1 MSHLIIAPIV
11 LPVLAAVLVL
21 LAGHRRQTLTRII
34 SVAATFGLTAI
45 ALVLLVFADTGE
57 YRVYELGRWAAPFG
71 IVLVLDRLSALM
83 VLLTALVAVCSLLY
97 AVQGCDKQGKNF
109 HALFQFQLMGL
120 NGAFLTGDLFNLF
133 VFFEVFLIAS
143 YGLLVHGGGEAR
155 WRAGIHYVVI
165 NLAGS
170 ALFLIA
176 VSLLYGVL
184 GTLNMAD
191 LALKVAAADIEDAAL
206 IRSAALLLLV
216 VFALKAALFPLYFWL
231 PEAYGSA
238 SAPVAALF
246 SIMTKVGIY
255 AILRVY
261 TLVFGAEAGTVQW
274 VAAPWLLPAALA
286 TLTLGMLGVLAS
298 RRLKALIAYLTVA
311 SVGTVLVAAGLLSAD
326 GISAALYYMVHSTLI
341 IAVLFLLS
349 DLIALQRGDHH
360 DRLERAVPV
369 VQPVLLGILF
379 FVSAAAVAGLPPFS
393 GFIGKVMVLQ
403 SAAATGAVYWV
414 WGVVLAAGLLSIIS
428 LSQAGSLLF
437 WNTAVKGEASPVAA
451 PAPATAVMPVAALL
465 ACVVVLSVLAQTMKR
480 FTDAAALQLLHPAGY
495 IRGVLG

>member
-1 MSHLIIAPIV
+1 MSHLIIAPVV

-21 LAGHRRQTLTRII
+21 LAGRRQTLTRAI
-34 SVAATFGLTAI
+34 SVVSTSGLAAVALALLI
-45 ALVLLVFADTGE
+45 AADTGE
-57 YRVYELGRWAAPFG
+57 YQVYTLGQWAAPFG

-83 VLLTALVAVCSLLY
+83 LLLTAVVGVCSLLY
-97 AVQGCDKQGKNF
+97 AVQGCDQQGKNF

-143 YGLLVHGGGEAR
+143 YGLLAHGGGEAR
-155 WRAGIHYVVI
+155 LRAGIHYVVI

-231 PEAYGSA
+231 PDAYSSA

-246 SIMTKVGIY
+246 SIMTKAGVY
-255 AILRVY
+255 SILRVY
-261 TLVFGAEAGTVQW
+261 TLVFGAEAGAAQW

-286 TLTLGMLGVLAS
+286 TLALGMLGALAS
-298 RRLKALIAYLTVA
+298 RRLKGLIAYLTVA
-311 SVGTVLVAAGLLSAD
+311 SVGTLMAAVGLFSVD
-326 GISAALYYMVHSTLI
+326 GIGAALYYMAHSTLI

-349 DLIALQRGDHH
+349 DLIARQRGDHRDH
-360 DRLERAVPV
+360 LERAAPV
-369 VQPVLLGILF
+369 AQPVLLGVLF
-379 FVSAAAVAGLPPFS
+379 FAGAIGVAGLPPLS

-403 SAAATGAVYWV
+403 SATATGAVYWV
-414 WGVVLAAGLLSIIS
+414 WGVVLAGGLLSIIS

-437 WNTAVKGEASPVAA
+437 WNTDVKAEKPPLAA
-451 PAPATAVMPVAALL
+451 PASAAAIMPVAALL
-465 ACVVVLSVLAQTMKR
+465 AGIAALSALAQPMKR
-480 FTDAAALQLLHPAGY
+480 FAGDAAVQLLHPAGY
-495 IRGVLG
+495 IRSVLG